1 MDALGVEEKPVLAQ
15 VENGVGRL
23 TLNRPQAL
31 NALTTAMCRDMAHTL
46 SQWATDDRV
55 RYVVLDHNG
64 RAFCA
69 GGDVRAAARSGRGD
83 GEAARDFFRTEYRL
97 NTLIKR
103 FPKPFVALIDGVTMG
118 GGVGISVH
126 GSHRV
131 SNENT
136 LFAMPE
142 TGIGLFPDVGGGWFL
157 PRMTG
162 ETGTWLALTGERL
175 KGADVR
181 AAGISTHHVAAS
193 DLPALKAELLAGPER
208 HPKSGNRFSDSMA
221 RPNEFIDNILHRYD
235 RPVGEPSY
243 TEHLEAINRIFGK
256 ATLADIAI
264 ALKLEDSDWAQHQ
277 GEVLATRSPFSMS
290 VTLRHLREGRRLET
304 FEQVMEMEFRIAS
317 RLCQSH
323 DFLEGVRAVLEDKDH
338 SPHWLPQSIGCVSAH
353 SVEAL
358 FAPLPRELYD

>member
-46 SQWATDDRV
+46 SQWAADDRV
-55 RYVVLDHNG
+55 RYVVLDHSG

-69 GGDVRAAARSGRGD
+69 GGDVRAAARSGRAD
-83 GEAARDFFRTEYRL
+83 GEAAREFFRTEYRL

-131 SNENT
+131 STENT

-157 PRMTG
+157 PRMVG

-175 KGADVR
+175 KGTDVR
-181 AAGISTHHVAAS
+181 AAQISTHHVAAA
-193 DLPALKAELLAGPER
+193 DLPALKAELLAG
-208 HPKSGNRFSDSMA
+208 GD
-221 RPNEFIDNILHRYD
+221 IDNILHRYD

-243 TEHLEAINRIFGK
+243 TEHLEVINRIFGK

-338 SPHWLPQSIGCVSAH
+338 SPHWLPQSIGCVSAR

-358 FAPLPRELYD
+358 FAPLSRELYD

>member
-1 MDALGVEEKPVLAQ
+1 MDAVSLEEKPLLTR

-23 TLNRPQAL
+23 TLNRPNAL
-31 NALTTAMCRDMAHTL
+31 HALTTDMCRMMAETL
-46 SQWATDDRV
+46 KQWADDVRV
-55 RYVVLDHNG
+55 RYVVLDHAG
-64 RAFCA
+64 ARGFCA

-83 GEAARDFFRTEYRL
+83 GEAAREFFRTEYRL

-103 FPKPFVALIDGVTMG
+103 FPKPFIALMDGVTMG

-126 GSHRV
+126 GSHRI
-131 SNENT
+131 STENT

-157 PRMTG
+157 PRLAG
-162 ETGTWLALTGERL
+162 EVGTWLALTGERL
-175 KGADVR
+175 RGADVR

-193 DLPALKAELLAGPER
+193 DLSALKTELLAG
-208 HPKSGNRFSDSMA
+208 ND
-221 RPNEFIDNILHRYD
+221 IDNALHRYD

-256 ATLADIAI
+256 ASMADIAI
-264 ALKLEDSDWAQHQ
+264 ALKLEDTDWAQHQ

-290 VTLRHLREGRRLET
+290 VTLRHLREGRRMDS

-317 RLCQSH
+317 RICQSH
-323 DFLEGVRAVLEDKDH
+323 DFLEGVRAVLDDKDH
-338 SPHWLPQSIGCVSAH
+338 SPHWLPQSIGCVSAD

-358 FAPLPRELYD
+358 FAPLPRELYA

>member
-1 MDALGVEEKPVLAQ
+1 MDALGIEEKAVQAQ
-15 VENGVGRL
+15 IENGVGRL

-31 NALTTAMCRDMAHTL
+31 NALTTDMCREMAGTL
-46 SQWATDDRV
+46 SAWASDDRV
-55 RYVVLDHNG
+55 RYVVLDHIG

-83 GEAARDFFRTEYRL
+83 GEAAREFFRTEYRL

-103 FPKPFVALIDGVTMG
+103 FPKPIIALIDGVTMG

-131 SNENT
+131 STEDT

-157 PRMTG
+157 PRMAG

-181 AAGISTHHVAAS
+181 AAGLSTHHVATA
-193 DLPALKAELLAGPER
+193 DLPALKAELLAG
-208 HPKSGNRFSDSMA
+208 GD
-221 RPNEFIDNILHRYD
+221 IDNILHRYD
-235 RPVGEPSY
+235 RPVGEPSFQ
-243 TEHLEAINRIFGK
+243 EHLEAINRIFGK

-290 VTLRHLREGRRLET
+290 VTLRHLREGRRLQT
-304 FEQVMEMEFRIAS
+304 FEEVMEMEFRLAS
-317 RLCQSH
+317 RICQSH

-338 SPHWLPQSIGCVSAH
+338 SPQWLPQSIGCVSAH

-358 FAPLPRELYD
+358 FQPLSRELYD

>member
-1 MDALGVEEKPVLAQ
+1 MDALGVEEKPVLVQ

-31 NALTTAMCRDMAHTL
+31 NALTTAMCRDMAQTL
-46 SQWATDDRV
+46 SQWATDERV
-55 RYVVLDHNG
+55 RYVVLDHKG
-64 RAFCA
+64 RGFCA

-83 GEAARDFFRTEYRL
+83 GEAAREFFRTEYRL

-131 SNENT
+131 STENT

-157 PRMTG
+157 PRLG
-162 ETGTWLALTGERL
+162 APAEKSEAVFGDEGAQSFSEIGTWLALTGERL

-193 DLPALKAELLAGPER
+193 VLPALKAELLNG
-208 HPKSGNRFSDSMA
+208 GD
-221 RPNEFIDNILHRYD
+221 IDNILHRYD

-243 TEHLEAINRIFGK
+243 QEHLEAINRIFGK
-256 ATLADIAI
+256 SRLADIAI

-290 VTLRHLREGRRLET
+290 VTLRHLREGRSLET

-317 RLCQSH
+317 RICQSH
-323 DFLEGVRAVLEDKDH
+323 DFLEGVRAVLDDKDH
-338 SPHWLPQSIGCVSAH
+338 SPHWLPQSIGGVSAH

-358 FAPLPRELYD
+358 FAPVPRELYD

>member
-31 NALTTAMCRDMAHTL
+31 NALTTAMCRDMAQTL
-46 SQWATDDRV
+46 SQWATDERV

-131 SNENT
+131 STENT

-157 PRMTG
+157 PRMG
-162 ETGTWLALTGERL
+162 APAETCEAVFADVGGQNYSEIGTWLALTGERL

-193 DLPALKAELLAGPER
+193 DLPALKAELLNG
-208 HPKSGNRFSDSMA
+208 GD
-221 RPNEFIDNILHRYD
+221 IDNILHRYD

-243 TEHLEAINRIFGK
+243 QEHLEAINRIFGK
-256 ATLADIAI
+256 SRLADIAI

-304 FEQVMEMEFRIAS
+304 FEQVMQMEFRIAS

-323 DFLEGVRAVLEDKDH
+323 DFLEGVRAVLDDKDH
-338 SPHWLPQSIGCVSAH
+338 SPHWLPQSIGGVSAH

-358 FAPLPRELYD
+358 FAPLPRELYQD

>member
-1 MDALGVEEKPVLAQ
+1 MHTVVADDKALLNRALLTR

-31 NALTTAMCRDMAHTL
+31 NALTTDMCRDMAQTL
-46 SQWATDDRV
+46 TRWASDDAV
-55 RYVVLDHNG
+55 RYVVLDHEG

-83 GEAARDFFRTEYRL
+83 GVDAREFFRTEYRL

-103 FPKPFVALIDGVTMG
+103 FPKPFIALIDGVTMG

-126 GSHRV
+126 GSHCV
-131 SNENT
+131 STENT

-157 PRMTG
+157 PRLEG
-162 ETGTWLALTGERL
+162 ETGLWLALTGERL

-181 AAGISTHHVAAS
+181 AAGISTHHVAAT
-193 DLPALKAELLAGPER
+193 DLPALKAELLAGGDP
-208 HPKSGNRFSDSMA
+208 DA
-221 RPNEFIDNILHRYD
+221 ILNRYD
-235 RPVGEPSY
+235 RAVGAPSF

-264 ALKLEDSDWAQHQ
+264 ALKLEDTDWAQHQ

-290 VTLRHLREGRRLET
+290 VTLRQLREGRRMKS
-304 FEQVMEMEFRIAS
+304 FEEVMEMEYRLAS
-317 RLCQSH
+317 RICQSH

-338 SPHWLPQSIGCVSAH
+338 APHWLPQSIGCVSAR

-358 FAPLPRELYD
+358 FAPLERELYD